1 MHAAILLDED
11 RYARL
16 EQLLDGGALPSRPP
30 LGGDWCD
37 VPRRWARR
45 RWGGRRV
52 LDFEPLPAVQL
63 AVDRASR
70 SSVCPRRYYG
80 PETRL

>member
-30 LGGDWCD
+30 LGSRLM
-37 VPRRWARR
+37 RRCPTI
-45 RWGGRRV
+45 G
-52 LDFEPLPAVQL
+52 PAAL
-63 AVDRASR
+63 
-70 SSVCPRRYYG
+70 
-80 PETRL
+80 